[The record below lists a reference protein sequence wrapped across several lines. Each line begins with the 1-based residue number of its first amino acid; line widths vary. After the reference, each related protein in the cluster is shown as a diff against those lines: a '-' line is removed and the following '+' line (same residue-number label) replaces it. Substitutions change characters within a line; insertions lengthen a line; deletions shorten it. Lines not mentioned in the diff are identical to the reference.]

1 MSDTKIERDGK
12 PLLGNGEEGNGH
24 SLEIHDEHEPLRTT
38 KTKAER
44 REAGGD
50 ASATRPAGRPRTWLA
65 FAVVG
70 VAALGVGTAYY
81 FWTAGYE
88 STDDAFIAGHV
99 VPVSSRVAGH
109 VAKVFVNDNQRVK
122 KGDLLVELDPADFET
137 RLAAAEAAMQ
147 AAKKGQRSRSIGAD
161 VTRITSSAG
170 MDEAAA
176 AVDGAKAEVE
186 TARAAV
192 STAESLLAQAQAQVT
207 AAKAGLQQ
215 AQLELR
221 AAGARRQL
229 AGAYLHRIQGLVPD
243 HAASQESLD
252 EAVAKDEVAQAEVA
266 ADHQRVGAQE
276 ATVKQAEAA
285 VTAAESA
292 LRQAK
297 SAVEAR
303 VAGQGRATARR
314 AAAGSAPE
322 QVAESRAQSNVAG
335 FDAARA
341 EAEVR
346 QAALNLSYT
355 KIYAPVD
362 GHVARKDV
370 EPGAYVQVGQPLL
383 ALVEP
388 NVWVVANFKETQLT
402 QMRVGQPVSIVVD
415 AYPEVKFAA
424 HIDSIQRGSGAYFSL
439 LPPENATGNYVKVVQ
454 RVPVKIVFDDPQQVA
469 KNALGPGMSV
479 TPQVTLRAAEAS
491 VSAR

>member
-192 STAESLLAQAQAQVT
+192 STAESLLAQCSASDR
-207 AAKAGLQQ
+207 G
-215 AQLELR
+215 EGGF
-221 AAGARRQL
+221 AAGAT
-229 AGAYLHRIQGLVPD
+229 G
-243 HAASQESLD
+243 
-252 EAVAKDEVAQAEVA
+252 
-266 ADHQRVGAQE
+266 
-276 ATVKQAEAA
+276 
-285 VTAAESA
+285 
-292 LRQAK
+292 
-297 SAVEAR
+297 
-303 VAGQGRATARR
+303 VAGGGRRGGSLPAPICTAFKAWFPITPRR
-314 AAAGSAPE
+314 KRVSTRQWRRTKWPRPRWLRTISGS
-322 QVAESRAQSNVAG
+322 
-335 FDAARA
+335 
-341 EAEVR
+341 VR
-346 QAALNLSYT
+346 
-355 KIYAPVD
+355 K
-362 GHVARKDV
+362 R
-370 EPGAYVQVGQPLL
+370 
-383 ALVEP
+383 
-388 NVWVVANFKETQLT
+388 
-402 QMRVGQPVSIVVD
+402 R
-415 AYPEVKFAA
+415 
-424 HIDSIQRGSGAYFSL
+424 R
-439 LPPENATGNYVKVVQ
+439 
-454 RVPVKIVFDDPQQVA
+454 
-469 KNALGPGMSV
+469 
-479 TPQVTLRAAEAS
+479 
-491 VSAR
+491 